1 MAMQRNPILENNLI
15 SLISELFEVAPP
27 EFLSNREDQLILP
40 KVFQSD
46 ITFTVN
52 LGSSES

>member
-1 MAMQRNPILENNLI
+1 MQRNPILENNLI